1 MLAAEAKW
9 LSSRI
14 GSMAPEDI
22 FPLCDVGSST
32 AEYRE
37 QVQPWIDSYIF
48 RPIRERGGS
57 VKHIDIKAAPGIDLV
72 GDLSDST
79 FLKRL
84 AGMEFRSV
92 ICANLL
98 EQVTNREEIAAVI
111 KGIVPPGGFLF
122 ITCPYRY
129 PVHLDPIDTRYR
141 PTVAELAGL
150 FPGTTLV
157 EGETVTNGTY
167 WDAISGSPLT
177 VVKTALRLLVPFYH
191 YRNWITNINHLPWLR
206 RHFQVTCVV
215 LRKD

>member
-1 MLAAEAKW
+1 MLAEEAKW
-9 LSSRI
+9 LGARI
-14 GSMAPEDI
+14 GLMAPEDV

-32 AEYRE
+32 AEFRE

-57 VKHIDIKAAPGIDLV
+57 AKHIDIKAAAGVDLV
-72 GDLSDST
+72 GDFSDPA

-84 AGMEFRSV
+84 AGLKFRSAF
-92 ICANLL
+92 CANLL
-98 EQVTNREEIAAVI
+98 EQVPNREEIAAVI
-111 KGIVPPGGFLF
+111 TGIVPPGGFLF

-141 PTVAELAGL
+141 PTVTELAEL

-157 EGETVTNGTY
+157 EGETFSGGTY

-177 VVKTALRLLVPFYH
+177 VVKTALRLLAPFYH
-191 YRNWITNINHLPWLR
+191 YRNWRTNVNHLPWLR
-206 RHFQVTCVV
+206 RRFQVTCVV